1 MNIAPDRGQKMSN
14 MRKLGKVY
22 SMTNISDVKN
32 EEYLSIKERF
42 GRKNSATV
50 REMNLKAFS
59 NPTSLNLDQE
69 RSFKNK
75 QSEEEKFN
83 TLIKNSSEKKP
94 LKKLEIFE
102 IAEEGLE
109 LAPDTG
115 KALFSVLK
123 KLDTIFLRN

>member
-83 TLIKNSSEKKP
+83 TLNKNSSEKKP

-123 KLDTIFLRN
+123 KLNTIFLRN